1 GAQPL
6 AADWYRGDGPMART
20 VADAALLA
28 GVMVGLHPSDH
39 ATIDSTGFLDGF
51 DPTSTEAADRLRG
64 RRVGL
69 CLRLGGLPGR
79 GGHPRQYPH
88 GRLGARIRRRDRRG
102 DRTAVDGR
110 AD

>member
-1 GAQPL
+1 
-6 AADWYRGDGPMART
+6 MART

-69 CLRLGGLPGR
+69 CLRLGDFPVGEDILANTR
-79 GGHPRQYPH
+79 TVASRSEEHTSELQSRFDLVC
-88 GRLGARIRRRDRRG
+88 RLLLEKKKNINVMTRSR
-102 DRTAVDGR
+102 AV
-110 AD
+110 